1 MEEARIEILEAVL
14 TLVGVLLSWAAMS
27 ARNWLKQRVQNEYV
41 QQLMLRL
48 SEAVEVG
55 VRQVSQTLLPELR
68 RAAEDGKITAE
79 EAASLRQK
87 AREAVFDQLTNVD
100 QQKLRELFD
109 TDQLNRKLDQLV
121 ESVVQKL
128 KESENV

>member
-121 ESVVQKL
+121 ESAVQKL
-128 KESENV
+128 KENENV

>member
-79 EAASLRQK
+79 EAASLRGK
-87 AREAVFDQLTNVD
+87 AREAVFDQLTHVD

-121 ESVVQKL
+121 ESAVQKL

>member
-68 RAAEDGKITAE
+68 RAAEDGKISAE